1 VQKSIIVGDFIVFN
15 IIVGLFAIFHWR
27 VATWEE
33 NQLEVF
39 GLVGNLALVISQMRI
54 SPIIHQRVVGA
65 GEILRRIMGMTILQ
79 AIVGYLLL
87 KIVDYD
93 LPVGWLIWEIN
104 TVFFVSIVF
113 KRIIERQLI
122 KYFREAGRNTRTVT
136 LVGSDTE
143 LVNIYR
149 KLMNDATLG
158 YKVLGYYDNLNPNVN
173 GNGNVNNNQYPI
185 NNNLN
190 VNGNGNVNGNQDT
203 INNNQYTIN
212 DNNNPNLNPNP
223 NVNGNGNG
231 NQDTINNNPNV
242 NGNGNREAI
251 NNGNPDDNLTFE
263 DYGLRRLGSI
273 DDMLAAMARHEDVQ
287 LGDEVYVCL
296 SRREGDVIKKI
307 SRYCDYKV
315 VRFFYVP
322 VSVESIGLNLKR
334 ELMDDIEIYTTYEIP
349 LQNPGNR
356 LLKRAFD
363 IVASLI
369 FLIPTALMFPFIWL
383 IIKIQ
388 SPGPIL
394 FKQART
400 GIDGKTFM
408 LLKFRSM
415 HVNKDADRLQATKDD
430 PRKFPFGN
438 FMRKSNIDELPQF
451 LNVLKGDMSFVGPR
465 PHMLAHTEQYSAL
478 ITKYMVRHFVKPG
491 LTGWAQVT
499 GFRGETKELWQMEGR
514 VKRDIWYMEHW
525 SIWLDIRIVWLTIKT
540 IFVHDEHAY

>member
-1 VQKSIIVGDFIVFN
+1 MRNNNQTNSFVKWSVIIGDFILFN
-15 IIVGLFAIFHWR
+15 VILLFFARFHWR
-27 VATWEE
+27 IELWEE

-39 GLVGNLALVISQMRI
+39 GLVGNLALVISQLRF
-54 SPIIHQRVVGA
+54 STIIHQRLVGA
-65 GEILRRIMGMTILQ
+65 GDVLQRIMGLTILH
-79 AIVGYLLL
+79 AIVGYVILRV
-87 KIVDYD
+87 IDYD
-93 LPVGWLIWEIN
+93 MPVGWLIWEIN
-104 TVFFVSIVF
+104 TVFFVLLIF
-113 KRIIERQLI
+113 KRLTERWLI
-122 KYFREAGRNTRTVT
+122 RLYREAGRNSRMVT
-136 LVGSDTE
+136 LVGSDIE

-149 KLMNDATLG
+149 KLINDATLG
-158 YKVLGYYDNLNPNVN
+158 FKVNGYYGDGDFV
-173 GNGNVNNNQYPI
+173 
-185 NNNLN
+185 
-190 VNGNGNVNGNQDT
+190 DT
-203 INNNQYTIN
+203 IEVVEKEEGIDLSELKSLEKKGTI
-212 DNNNPNLNPNP
+212 
-223 NVNGNGNG
+223 
-231 NQDTINNNPNV
+231 
-242 NGNGNREAI
+242 
-251 NNGNPDDNLTFE
+251 
-263 DYGLRRLGSI
+263 S
-273 DDMLAAMARHEDVQ
+273 DMLDAMARHEDLQ

-296 SRREGDVIKKI
+296 SRRERDVIKKV

-315 VRFFYVP
+315 VRFFFVP

-334 ELMDDIEIYTTYEIP
+334 ELLDDIEIYTTYENP
-349 LQNPGNR
+349 LQNLGNR
-356 LLKRAFD
+356 MLKRTFD
-363 IVASLI
+363 IVLSLF

-408 LLKFRSM
+408 MLKFRSM

-430 PRKFPFGN
+430 PRKYPFGN

-525 SIWLDIRIVWLTIKT
+525 SIWLDIRIIWMTAKT
-540 IFVHDEHAY
+540 VFIHDKNAY